1 MSTQTKKQ
9 RWIRP
14 LPERLINKIAAG
26 EVIERPAAVVKEL
39 VENSLDADSTR
50 IEITV
55 EKSGTKLVRIVD
67 NGCGIPADQ
76 IEIAFGRHATS
87 KISDFSDLDR
97 IGSYGFRGEALPSIA
112 SVSRT
117 RMVSRPASADIGTE
131 LIYEGGVLISRQ
143 PKASAVGTLIEV
155 ENLFFNTPARRK
167 FLKAETTEARHLSR
181 IATALAIG
189 RYDVGFAY
197 SVNGRNIFNLPS
209 GGTLSSRVMELI
221 SGGKELIPVEG
232 SSGPIRIEGLI
243 GRPELAQSGKWSQ
256 FLFINGRY
264 ITSLT
269 LAHALAAGYGEM
281 LPRGLYPLG
290 AILITLD
297 PEEIDVN
304 VHPAK
309 TEVRLSREREI
320 HDAVYHLV
328 KQALKSAS
336 VVPVFSPANAESVN
350 QNQTS
355 FAQSISHSP
364 SYNDPR
370 IPGVGEMRSFDT
382 TAAIDFF
389 RTAARPTSEIP
400 RTVTVDTA
408 TGEIMS
414 AQPHAIANDFRDSEM
429 SVAPSLDGIR
439 LAGRFG
445 DLYLL
450 FQAGEDLYIVDQ
462 HTAHERVL
470 YEEVLRRIDREGIIS
485 QQLLFPV
492 QLELSPELMSVFDE
506 AEPVLARSGFLV
518 SHFGGRTIRVEGI
531 PSVLAKKSPEKM
543 TLRVLEDVG
552 GLRKAGYDAKK
563 AIAQSVACRAAVM
576 SGDRLSDQ
584 EAVGLVQSLLNCENK
599 FTCPH
604 GRPTFIRITKVD
616 LDRQFGRG

>member
-189 RYDVGFAY
+189 RYDVGFTY
-197 SVNGRNIFNLPS
+197 TVNGRNIFNLPS

-336 VVPVFSPANAESVN
+336 VVPVFSPAKADSSG
-350 QNQTS
+350 QSQTS
-355 FAQSISHSP
+355 FAPSAAHSFSH
-364 SYNDPR
+364 NDTR
-370 IPGVGEMRSFDT
+370 IPGVGEMRSYDT
-382 TAAIDFF
+382 SAAIDFF
-389 RTAARPTSEIP
+389 RTSARPTSEVP
-400 RTVTVDTA
+400 RAVTVDTS
-408 TGEIMS
+408 TGEIMP
-414 AQPHAIANDFRDSEM
+414 AQPQAVATDFRDSEM

-599 FTCPH
+599 FSCPH

>member
-1 MSTQTKKQ
+1 MSTQAKKQ

-221 SGGKELIPVEG
+221 SSGKELIPVEG
-232 SSGPIRIEGLI
+232 SSGPIRIEGFI

-336 VVPVFSPANAESVN
+336 VVPVFSPANADSSG
-350 QNQTS
+350 QSQTS
-355 FAQSISHSP
+355 FAPSAAHSFSH
-364 SYNDPR
+364 NDTR

-400 RTVTVDTA
+400 RTVTVDTS

-414 AQPHAIANDFRDSEM
+414 SQPHAIASDFRDSEM
-429 SVAPSLDGIR
+429 SVVPSLDGIR

-450 FQAGEDLYIVDQ
+450 FQAGEDLYIIDQ

-492 QLELSPELMSVFDE
+492 QLELSPELMSVYDE

-543 TLRVLEDVG
+543 TLRILEDVG

-584 EAVGLVQSLLNCENK
+584 EAVGLVQSLLNCDNK
-599 FTCPH
+599 FSCPH

>member
-1 MSTQTKKQ
+1 MTAEPNKK

-39 VENSLDADSTR
+39 VENSLDADATR
-50 IEITV
+50 VEIII
-55 EKSGTKLVRIVD
+55 EKSGTKLIRIVD

-87 KISDFSDLDR
+87 KISNFSDLDR

-117 RMVSRPASADIGTE
+117 CMVSRSAEADVGTE
-131 LIYEGGVLISRQ
+131 LIYEGGVLTSRQ
-143 PKASAVGTLIEV
+143 PKAAPVGTLIEV

-167 FLKAETTEARHLSR
+167 FLKAETTEARHISR
-181 IATALAIG
+181 TATALAIG
-189 RYDVGFAY
+189 RYDVGFSY
-197 SVNGRNIFNLPS
+197 SLNGRMIFSLVS
-209 GGTLSSRVMELI
+209 GGTLADRVTELL
-221 SGGKELIPVEG
+221 SGGKELIPVSGE
-232 SSGPIRIEGLI
+232 SGPIRVEGLI
-243 GRPELAQSGKWSQ
+243 GRPELAQSGRWSQ

-264 ITSLT
+264 ITSMT

-281 LPRGLYPLG
+281 LPKGLYPLG
-290 AILITLD
+290 AILISLD
-297 PEEIDVN
+297 PEEVDVN

-328 KQALKSAS
+328 KQSLRSAS
-336 VVPVFSPANAESVN
+336 VVPVFSPAGAEREQSP
-350 QNQTS
+350 QTT
-355 FAQSISHSP
+355 FAPHATGFSHGQSNRIS
-364 SYNDPR
+364 
-370 IPGVGEMRSFDT
+370 GMGEMRSYDT
-382 TAAIDFF
+382 SAAIDFF
-389 RTAARPTSEIP
+389 RAASRPTTEIP

-408 TGEIMS
+408 TGEIVE
-414 AQPHAIANDFRDSEM
+414 SEGPALPNESEPREM
-429 SVAPSLDGIR
+429 PTPSLDGIR

-470 YEEVLRRIDREGIIS
+470 YEEVLRRIDREGILS

-492 QLELSPELMSVFDE
+492 QIELSPELMSVFDE
-506 AEPVLARSGFLV
+506 AEPVLAKSGFVV
-518 SHFGGRTIRVEGI
+518 SHFGGRTIRVEGV

-552 GLRKAGYDAKK
+552 GLRKAGFDAKK

-584 EAVGLVQSLLNCENK
+584 EVIGLVASLLNCENK
-599 FTCPH
+599 FSCPH
-604 GRPTFIRITKVD
+604 GRPTFIRISKSD

>member
-1 MSTQTKKQ
+1 MSELSKRR

-39 VENSLDADSTR
+39 VENSLDADATR
-50 IEITV
+50 VDIII
-55 EKSGTKLVRIVD
+55 EKSGTKLIKIVD

-76 IEIAFGRHATS
+76 IEIAFSRHATS

-117 RMVSRPASADIGTE
+117 RMVSRPVEAEIGTE
-131 LIYEGGVLISRQ
+131 LLYEGGVLKSRQ
-143 PKASAVGTLIEV
+143 PKASPVGTLIEV

-167 FLKAETTEARHLSR
+167 FLKAETTEARHISR
-181 IATALAIG
+181 TATALAIG
-189 RYDVGFAY
+189 RYDVGF
-197 SVNGRNIFNLPS
+197 SFSLNGRSIFSLPA
-209 GGTLSSRVMELI
+209 GGTLADRVTELLA
-221 SGGKELIPVEG
+221 GGKTLIPVSGEA
-232 SSGPIRIEGLI
+232 GPIRVEGLI
-243 GRPELAQSGKWSQ
+243 GHPEMAQSGRWSQ

-264 ITSLT
+264 ITSVS
-269 LAHALAAGYGEM
+269 LAHALSAGYGEM
-281 LPRGLYPLG
+281 LPKGNYPLG

-297 PEEIDVN
+297 PEEVDVN

-309 TEVRLSREREI
+309 TEVRLSRERDI

-328 KQALKSAS
+328 KQALRSTS
-336 VVPVFSPANAESVN
+336 VVPVYNPGSGSVDRPG
-350 QNQTS
+350 QTT
-355 FAQSISHSP
+355 FAAQPPFTPHHQSS
-364 SYNDPR
+364 R
-370 IPGVGEMRSFDT
+370 IPGLGDSRSYDT
-382 TAAIDFF
+382 AAAIDFF
-389 RTAARPTSEIP
+389 RAASAPAAELP
-400 RTVTVDTA
+400 RVVAVDTA
-408 TGEIMS
+408 TGEIVES
-414 AQPHAIANDFRDSEM
+414 ARQAQ
-429 SVAPSLDGIR
+429 SVEPQAPSLDGIR

-450 FQAGEDLYIVDQ
+450 LQAGEDLYIVDQ

-470 YEEVLRRIDREGIIS
+470 YEDMLRRIEREGILS

-492 QLELSPELMSVFDE
+492 QIELSPELMAVFDE
-506 AEPVLARSGFLV
+506 AEPVLGRSGFV
-518 SHFGGRTIRVEGI
+518 VTHFGGRTIRVEGV
-531 PSVLAKKSPEKM
+531 PSVLSKKSPEKM
-543 TLRVLEDVG
+543 TMRVLEDVG
-552 GLRKAGYDAKK
+552 GLRKAGFDAKK

-584 EAVGLVQSLLNCENK
+584 EAVGLVHALLKCENK
-599 FTCPH
+599 FSCPH
-604 GRPTFIRITKVD
+604 GRPTFIRITKGD